1 MSNFQGTH
9 AVQFDAER
17 KDYEHSLKALR
28 NLIAGALSR
37 IRA

>member
-9 AVQFDAER
+9 AVQFDAEL
-17 KDYEHSLKALR
+17 KDYEHSLKGLH
-28 NLIAGALSR
+28 NLIAGALPR